1 MTMRAGID
9 LVCVEDVRE
18 SLRRHADR
26 YLQRVFTEREVA
38 DCGGPESVSPD
49 RLAARF
55 AAKEAARKV
64 LRVDRESVP
73 WRAIE
78 VRREP
83 GGWTELELHGAA
95 AELAERSGMSGFSVS
110 LTHEAGFASAVVIAE
125 VTKISR

>member
-1 MTMRAGID
+1 
-9 LVCVEDVRE
+9 
-18 SLRRHADR
+18 
-26 YLQRVFTEREVA
+26 VFTEREVT
-38 DCGGPESVSPD
+38 DCGGRENISPD

-64 LRVDRESVP
+64 LRIDDESVP
-73 WRAIE
+73 WRSIE

-95 AELAERSGMSGFSVS
+95 AELAERSGMRGFSVS

-125 VTKISR
+125 VGENSR